1 MEQLAPDLYLL
12 PGFPKYTINV
22 YLMGGVL
29 VDAATR
35 YSAGRILRQLRG
47 HEVTAHALTHVHP
60 DHQGASKAICEALGI
75 GLWCGAGDVMAME
88 SGQMG
93 EKHIPDN
100 WVTRFLD
107 LIWAGPPYPVARVL
121 QEGDEVGGFT
131 VIETPGHT
139 PGHLAFWR
147 ESDRTLL
154 LGDVLRNSDLL
165 TNKTGLQQ
173 APDIFTPDPAR
184 NRASARKLAALR
196 PNLVC
201 FGHGPPLRDG
211 QKFVEFVAELAQ

>member
-1 MEQLAPDLYLL
+1 
-12 PGFPKYTINV
+12 
-22 YLMGGVL
+22 
-29 VDAATR
+29 
-35 YSAGRILRQLRG
+35 
-47 HEVTAHALTHVHP
+47 
-60 DHQGASKAICEALGI
+60 
-75 GLWCGAGDVMAME
+75 ME

-100 WVTRFLD
+100 WVTRFLN
-107 LIWAGPPYPVARVL
+107 LIWTGPPHPVARVL
-121 QEGDEVGGFT
+121 REGDEVGGFT

-165 TNKTGLQQ
+165 TNKTSLHQ

-211 QKFVEFVAELAQ
+211 KKLVEFVASLAHP